1 MSGTERR
8 RSRGSTRRHV
18 ARFKIRPLWVSRF
31 EPLGDRHVQKV
42 EETASSLAL
51 FVVAT
56 KRGALHRPAMAD
68 ATVVDLITKLMEE
81 ELDKSTDREDRIKA
95 VKRLPDVT
103 AALGIEKT
111 LEMLIPLLDRKITE
125 DVDEDE
131 MMLAVS
137 GLLGKLV
144 PAVGGAANA
153 MVLFEP
159 LLKLS
164 KVEET
169 LVRESATRSII
180 AVTDVI
186 VHPTEA
192 QAKMASDGLTSMYSD
207 TECFFSKLSACAITP
222 PVYRICRA
230 AGSPEEQLK
239 EMRST
244 FAEAVV
250 DETPMIR
257 RAAAA
262 AIGELALAIADPALI
277 CSDVLPML
285 DKLYHE
291 ETEQDTVRVLAVK
304 QVPLLIGP
312 RLLTHPAAADASE
325 PSAESIAIVEK
336 CLGIIKAAAV
346 DVSWRVRDATS
357 KCFPEVSVRA
367 GRDRDRGRVGVA
379 TRKEAGG
386 RERGERKLAGDHA
399 GQKVPRRRPLT
410 CPPLPPPPRLGPSLP
425 LSRSLRRVFESW

>member
-1 MSGTERR
+1 
-8 RSRGSTRRHV
+8 
-18 ARFKIRPLWVSRF
+18 
-31 EPLGDRHVQKV
+31 
-42 EETASSLAL
+42 
-51 FVVAT
+51 
-56 KRGALHRPAMAD
+56 MAD
-68 ATVVDLITKLMEE
+68 STVVDLITKLMEE

-111 LEMLIPLLDRKITE
+111 RDMLIPLLDRKITE

-137 GLLGKLV
+137 GLLGTLV

-186 VHPTEA
+186 VKPTEA

-257 RAAAA
+257 RAAAS

-312 RLLTHPAAADASE
+312 RLLTHPDTVADE
-325 PSAESIAIVEK
+325 PDSSTVAIVEK

-346 DVSWRVRDATS
+346 DASWRVRDATS
-357 KCFPEVSVRA
+357 KCFPEVRETHTARA
-367 GRDRDRGRVGVA
+367 RGMRSGS
-379 TRKEAGG
+379 R
-386 RERGERKLAGDHA
+386 
-399 GQKVPRRRPLT
+399 PRRRRRATRWKWARGGGARIRKPREWRKREGHLICNRALT
-410 CPPLPPPPRLGPSLP
+410 RSLLPPHLSSSPSP
-425 LSRSLRRVFESW
+425 AAHSLRRVFECWCPRLKTRISPPPTRPY

>member
-1 MSGTERR
+1 M
-8 RSRGSTRRHV
+8 
-18 ARFKIRPLWVSRF
+18 
-31 EPLGDRHVQKV
+31 GDRHVQKV

-207 TECFFSKLSACAITP
+207 TECFFSKLSACGGGTGGDDEGS
-222 PVYRICRA
+222 A
-230 AGSPEEQLK
+230 AQHRGGGAQ
-239 EMRST
+239 RSSSVEDVSS
-244 FAEAVV
+244 AL
-250 DETPMIR
+250 
-257 RAAAA
+257 AAAA
-262 AIGELALAIADPALI
+262 SASP
-277 CSDVLPML
+277 
-285 DKLYHE
+285 
-291 ETEQDTVRVLAVK
+291 LAVA
-304 QVPLLIGP
+304 L
-312 RLLTHPAAADASE
+312 
-325 PSAESIAIVEK
+325 PS
-336 CLGIIKAAAV
+336 
-346 DVSWRVRDATS
+346 
-357 KCFPEVSVRA
+357 
-367 GRDRDRGRVGVA
+367 
-379 TRKEAGG
+379 
-386 RERGERKLAGDHA
+386 
-399 GQKVPRRRPLT
+399 
-410 CPPLPPPPRLGPSLP
+410 
-425 LSRSLRRVFESW
+425 

>member
-1 MSGTERR
+1 MIAHAESFEKKHSVSLYILVSPSDAIFACASVGWTMT
-8 RSRGSTRRHV
+8 SVTV

-186 VHPTEA
+186 VKPTEA

-207 TECFFSKLSACAITP
+207 TCLLYT
-222 PVYRICRA
+222 
-230 AGSPEEQLK
+230 SP
-239 EMRST
+239 S
-244 FAEAVV
+244 
-250 DETPMIR
+250 
-257 RAAAA
+257 
-262 AIGELALAIADPALI
+262 
-277 CSDVLPML
+277 
-285 DKLYHE
+285 
-291 ETEQDTVRVLAVK
+291 
-304 QVPLLIGP
+304 P
-312 RLLTHPAAADASE
+312 RD
-325 PSAESIAIVEK
+325 
-336 CLGIIKAAAV
+336 
-346 DVSWRVRDATS
+346 
-357 KCFPEVSVRA
+357 
-367 GRDRDRGRVGVA
+367 
-379 TRKEAGG
+379 
-386 RERGERKLAGDHA
+386 
-399 GQKVPRRRPLT
+399 
-410 CPPLPPPPRLGPSLP
+410 
-425 LSRSLRRVFESW
+425 